1 MTVFEV
7 VCEVGGYYP
16 DDIDWPTCGDPNPS
30 MCTDYPPAP
39 PGVPISIVKKVPQ
52 APGGYVVYKCND
64 TSKISTLG
72 DEIRVR
78 SKFLNGL
85 NNLRL
90 HKVYKVAFTYV
101 FSMAVKMHN
110 LLSF

>member
-16 DDIDWPTCGDPNPS
+16 DEIDWPTCGDPNPS

-39 PGVPISIVKKVPQ
+39 PKVPISIVNMVPQ

-78 SKFLNGL
+78 FARIKITISLEK
-85 NNLRL
+85 
-90 HKVYKVAFTYV
+90 HAF
-101 FSMAVKMHN
+101 
-110 LLSF
+110 